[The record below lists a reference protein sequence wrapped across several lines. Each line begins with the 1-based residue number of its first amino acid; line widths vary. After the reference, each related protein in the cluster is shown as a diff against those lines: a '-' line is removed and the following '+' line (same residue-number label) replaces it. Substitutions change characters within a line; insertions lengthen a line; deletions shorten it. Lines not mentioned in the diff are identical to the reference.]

1 MGTPFSDVYKRF
13 LQKISDFQFLSLPEE
28 DVEEILYGYLISA
41 IVKTRQCK
49 SDLSRRNEEEKA
61 FEDTLLDVEIEI
73 LALQMVCEWVEPQ
86 LNSVL
91 YTRQFIGTKE
101 EKFFAQANQME
112 KLKSL
117 RDSAE
122 LRSRQL
128 RRDYSYRNST
138 YFNS

>member
-13 LQKISDFQFLSLPEE
+13 LQKISDFQFLSLPED

>member
-1 MGTPFSDVYKRF
+1 MGTPFSNVYKRF
-13 LQKISDFQFLSLPEE
+13 LQKISDFKFLSLPEE
-28 DVEEILYGYLISA
+28 DVEEMLYGYLISA
-41 IVKTRQCK
+41 IVKTKPCI
-49 SDLSRRNEEEKA
+49 SDLSKRDEAEKC
-61 FEDTLLDVEIEI
+61 FTDTLLDIEIEI

-86 LNSVL
+86 LNSVM
-91 YTRQFIGTKE
+91 YTRQFIGTRE

-128 RRDYSYRNST
+128 RRDYSYRNSS
-138 YFNS
+138 YFQS